1 MYNVLV
7 LGSGG
12 REHSMVWSLVQDKD
26 VSKVFCAPGNAGT
39 GSIAKNLSVDLNNNQ
54 QILSIIREHSIDYTV
69 VGPENPLNNGIVDYL
84 NSNECKV
91 FGPTQYASQ
100 LECSKL
106 FARNFM
112 EKYNIPQPSFF
123 GCSSE
128 EEVISVATK
137 LGFPIVLKAD
147 GLAAGKGVLI
157 CTNQSELDQG
167 LDLMFTDKKFG
178 DASNKISVEEC
189 IKGEELSIF
198 VITDGEDYKILNS
211 AQDHKRIFDD
221 DKGPNTG
228 GMGAYCPAPL
238 FNENLKKKVED
249 RIIIPTIKGMKKEG
263 HPYKGFLYIGI
274 MIVDGDPYVIEYNA
288 RLGDPESQV
297 LMPMLEDGLF
307 PIIESVLSGNVK
319 NLDINKKEGY
329 AVTIVLASKGYPEEY
344 QKNMLITGLDKSFL
358 TFHSGTTIINDKV
371 YAIGGRV
378 LNVIGY
384 DLSLKD
390 AIENAYKNIKKIN
403 FDNMYYRNDI
413 GKKGL
418 VYLKGVSDE

>member
-1 MYNVLV
+1 
-7 LGSGG
+7 
-12 REHSMVWSLVQDKD
+12 
-26 VSKVFCAPGNAGT
+26 
-39 GSIAKNLSVDLNNNQ
+39 
-54 QILSIIREHSIDYTV
+54 
-69 VGPENPLNNGIVDYL
+69 
-84 NSNECKV
+84 
-91 FGPTQYASQ
+91 
-100 LECSKL
+100 
-106 FARNFM
+106 
-112 EKYNIPQPSFF
+112 
-123 GCSSE
+123 
-128 EEVISVATK
+128 
-137 LGFPIVLKAD
+137 
-147 GLAAGKGVLI
+147 
-157 CTNQSELDQG
+157 
-167 LDLMFTDKKFG
+167 
-178 DASNKISVEEC
+178 
-189 IKGEELSIF
+189 
-198 VITDGEDYKILNS
+198 
-211 AQDHKRIFDD
+211 DD

-418 VYLKGVSDE
+418 VYLKGV

>member
-39 GSIAKNLSVDLNNNQ
+39 ASIAKNLSVDLNNNQ
-54 QILSIIREHSIDYTV
+54 QILSIIREHSIDYTI

-157 CTNQSELDQG
+157 CTNQSELDEG
-167 LDLMFTDKKFG
+167 LDLMFTDRKFG
-178 DASNKISVEEC
+178 EASNKISVEEC
-189 IKGEELSIF
+189 LKGEELSIF
-198 VITDGEDYKILNS
+198 VITDGKDYKILNS
-211 AQDHKRIFDD
+211 AQDHKRIFDY

-238 FNENLKKKVED
+238 FDDDLKKKVED
-249 RIIIPTIKGMKKEG
+249 RIIIPTINGMRKDG

-274 MIVDGDPYVIEYNA
+274 MVVSGDPYVIEYNA

-307 PIIESVLSGNVK
+307 PIVNSVLSESVK
-319 NLDINKKEGY
+319 TLHINKKEGY
-329 AVTIVLASKGYPEEY
+329 AVTVVLASKGYPDQY
-344 QKNMLITGLDKSFL
+344 QKNMLITGLDRPSL
-358 TFHSGTTIINDKV
+358 TFHSGTSIVDDKT
-371 YAIGGRV
+371 YATGGRV
-378 LNVIGY
+378 LNVVGY
-384 DLSLKD
+384 DLSLKE
-390 AIENAYKNIKKIN
+390 AIANAYKDIEKIN
-403 FDNMYYRNDI
+403 FNNMYYRTDI

-418 VYLKGVSDE
+418 AYLEGVSNE

>member
-12 REHSMVWSLVQDKD
+12 REHSMVWSLVQNKD
-26 VSKVFCAPGNAGT
+26 VSKVFCAPGNAST

-128 EEVISVATK
+128 EEVISIATK

-189 IKGEELSIF
+189 LKGEELSIF
-198 VITDGEDYKILNS
+198 VITDGQDYQILNS

-238 FNENLKKKVED
+238 FDDDLKKKVED
-249 RIIIPTIKGMKKEG
+249 RIIIPTINGMKKEG
-263 HPYKGFLYIGI
+263 HPYRGFLYIGV
-274 MIVDGDPYVIEYNA
+274 MIIDGDPYVIEYNA

-307 PIIESVLSGNVK
+307 PIVKSVLSEKVK
-319 NLDINKKEGY
+319 DLNINKKEGY
-329 AVTIVLASKGYPEEY
+329 AVTVVLASKGYPEQY
-344 QKNMLITGLDKSFL
+344 QKNMLITGLNESFL
-358 TFHSGTTIINDKV
+358 TFHSGTSLIDDKV

-384 DLSLKD
+384 NLSLEEAISD
-390 AIENAYKNIKKIN
+390 AYGNIKKIN

-418 VYLKGVSDE
+418 EYLKGVSDE

>member
-54 QILSIIREHSIDYTV
+54 QILSIIREHSIDYTI

-157 CTNQSELDQG
+157 CTNQSEFDEG
-167 LDLMFTDKKFG
+167 LDLMFTDRKFG
-178 DASNKISVEEC
+178 EASNKISVEEC
-189 IKGEELSIF
+189 LKGEELSIF
-198 VITDGEDYKILNS
+198 VITDGQDYQILNS

-228 GMGAYCPAPL
+228 GMGAYCPTPL
-238 FNENLKKKVED
+238 FDDNLKKKVED
-249 RIIIPTIKGMKKEG
+249 RIIVPTINGMKKEG

-274 MIVDGDPYVIEYNA
+274 MVVDGDPYVIEYNA

-307 PIIESVLSGNVK
+307 PIVKSVLSKEIK
-319 NLDINKKEGY
+319 NLNINKKEGY
-329 AVTIVLASKGYPEEY
+329 TVTVVLASKGYPEDY

-358 TFHSGTTIINDKV
+358 TFHSGTSLIDDKV
-371 YAIGGRV
+371 YATGGRV

-384 DLSLKD
+384 NLSLEEAISD
-390 AIENAYKNIKKIN
+390 AYENIKKIN

-418 VYLKGVSDE
+418 AYLKGVSDE